1 MFTGIVTDIGE
12 VIAVTARADNLR
24 RLKIACRYDRAGIAD
39 GASIACNGV
48 CLTVVSAGVEDDRT
62 WFSADAAAETLAVT
76 TAGTSGPGTR
86 RHLQR
91 APQIRAG
98 LCGPIVARDG
108 DGPAEILCCAGPPH
122 TG

>member
-24 RLKIACRYDRAGIAD
+24 RLKIACDYDRTGIAD

-76 TAGTSGPGTR
+76 TAGTKR
-86 RHLQR
+86 RRPPPQLLPP
-91 APQIRAG
+91 PQIIDEPG
-98 LCGPIVARDG
+98 GHHL
-108 DGPAEILCCAGPPH
+108 PA
-122 TG
+122 